1 MAPLM
6 AGRPP
11 AVVASLL
18 PPWMAVGLW
27 GCGTEDFDDL
37 NLASRYPGPEPK
49 HFVRNSRSL
58 GDKVPLKSPTGAS
71 MRAQLVVPVA
81 LDREGSK
88 RSVAAAVKVV
98 VVQRKRWVVTGVG
111 GRFEWP
117 NITWALGNHDED
129 AEEAVLAKTAEV
141 ARFTST
147 WQGAGC
153 GKPLRTPRRRRR
165 RQAAARP
172 LVGPPQYP
180 LC

>member
-11 AVVASLL
+11 AVVVSLL

-37 NLASRYPGPEPK
+37 NLAPRSRTK

-58 GDKVPLKSPTGAS
+58 GGKVPLKSPTGAS

-81 LDREGSK
+81 VDREGSK
-88 RSVAAAVKVV
+88 RPVAAAAKVVV

-117 NITWALGNHDED
+117 RITWALGNHDED
-129 AEEAVLAKTAEV
+129 AEEAILAKTAEV

-153 GKPLRTPRRRRR
+153 GKSLRTPRRRRR
-165 RQAAARP
+165 QQAAARP
-172 LVGPPQYP
+172 LVGPPRYP